1 MFESIEG
8 RPAASL
14 AGKVAF
20 ITGSGRGMGQAHAV
34 LMAHRGADIVVH
46 DVNKDWAEETGEKV
60 RAIGRKALVFV
71 EDVADIEAMAAHAK
85 RAESELGRI
94 DILVNNA
101 GVGGERTG
109 IEGVEPDFFDRLF
122 GIHVRGHF
130 FLTKAVV
137 PGMKARKYGRI
148 LNVSSMWSMTGH
160 HYGATYTAMKS
171 ALLGLTKSWAKEF
184 APHNITVN
192 AIAPGGVWS
201 QMAIEKEGLESFTAR
216 SKTTPLGRFAKLE
229 ENAAL
234 VAFLCS
240 DEGAFITGQ
249 TIGPNGGHAI
259 VGI

>member
-14 AGKVAF
+14 EGKVAF
-20 ITGSGRGMGQAHAV
+20 ITGSGRGMGQAHAL
-34 LMAHRGADIVVH
+34 LMAHRGADIVIH

-60 RAIGRKALVFV
+60 RATGRKALVFV
-71 EDVADIEAMAAHAK
+71 EDVADVKAMAENAK
-85 RAESELGRI
+85 RAESEMGRI

-101 GVGGERTG
+101 GIGGERTG
-109 IEGVEPDFFDRLF
+109 IEGVEEDFFDRMF
-122 GIHVRGHF
+122 NIHVRGHF

-137 PGMKARKYGRI
+137 PGMKERKYGRI
-148 LNVSSMWSMTGH
+148 LNVSSMWVMMGH
-160 HYGATYTAMKS
+160 HYGATYTAAKS

-184 APHNITVN
+184 APWGITVN
-192 AIAPGGVWS
+192 AIAPGGVMS
-201 QMAIEKEGLESFTAR
+201 QMAIEKDGLEAVMAR
-216 SKTTPLGRFAKLE
+216 AKTVPLGRFAELD

-240 DEGAFITGQ
+240 DEAAFITGQ
-249 TIGPNGGHAI
+249 TIGPNGGQAI